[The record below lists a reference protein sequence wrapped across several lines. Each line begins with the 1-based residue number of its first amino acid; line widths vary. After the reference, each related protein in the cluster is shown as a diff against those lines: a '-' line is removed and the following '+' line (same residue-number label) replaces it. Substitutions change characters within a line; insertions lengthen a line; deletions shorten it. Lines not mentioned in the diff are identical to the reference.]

1 MKNLKIVGA
10 ASAPATLPTKVRTT
24 FPGTQDASVLTQE
37 VPHDDLAAI
46 MAELSES
53 DPAFSDLLAEAG
65 RDLAPLATTSSGR
78 VTMTSL
84 RMQAGLTQAQLAQK
98 VGQKQAN
105 ISLYE
110 SGLRTDMK
118 RETMRVF
125 CAALG
130 CDMNTL
136 DEALE
141 NCATMRQEH
150 VDAQEAAQ
158 LDGAGTMKDSA

>member
-1 MKNLKIVGA
+1 MNTVKFVGNAPAVSTLPIQVRTSVLSTMGA
-10 ASAPATLPTKVRTT
+10 ALQQNPQQDDLDTLMATL
-24 FPGTQDASVLTQE
+24 GNA
-37 VPHDDLAAI
+37 
-46 MAELSES
+46 
-53 DPAFSDLLAEAG
+53 DPAFADLLAKASQ
-65 RDLAPLATTSSGR
+65 DLAPLAKTREGG

-84 RMQAGLTQAQLAQK
+84 RMSAGLTQTQLADK
-98 VGQKQAN
+98 VGQKQSN

-125 CAALG
+125 CVALG

-141 NCATMRQEH
+141 NSAQMQEQH
-150 VDAQEAAQ
+150 ANTQEAAQ
-158 LDGAGTMKDSA
+158 QDGAGKTKDCA